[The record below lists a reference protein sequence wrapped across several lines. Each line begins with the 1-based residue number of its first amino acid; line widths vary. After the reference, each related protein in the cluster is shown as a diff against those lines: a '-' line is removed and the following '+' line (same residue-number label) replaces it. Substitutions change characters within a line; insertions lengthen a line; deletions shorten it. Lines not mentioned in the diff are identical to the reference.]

1 VSANIVLWPADVAQ
15 GAVYFRALAGP
26 YLDNIPDDMIEV
38 WAAEMHAN
46 RAWLEGLGMTPVE
59 MPYVEIPQ
67 AEGAECVRILKNG
80 EGPIGGERLWR
91 VIEAAVARRPI
102 AISYQT
108 PAVTLVK
115 HGADVV
121 GVIAERN
128 GKSVSI
134 RVHRAVTLICGGFEA
149 NPTMLRTF
157 VEGLPNFHPV
167 GTPYNT
173 GDGIRMASEIGAE
186 LWHMNNVSGP
196 ILAFK
201 APEIPVAQ
209 WRNLPHGS
217 SYLLVAVDGTR
228 FTMEGEP
235 CSVGDF
241 HGKVEQHG
249 VWQQQKLPAP
259 IQMIFDE
266 IYRLSGHIGKA
277 TADWNVV
284 HGNRHAWSNDNM
296 REIEKGWIKK
306 ADTVVAIARLI
317 GISPNALDG
326 TVSRFND
333 AAAQRK
339 DLEWG
344 RTPDSTAAL
353 VTPPLHRM
361 ELTPALVNRQGG
373 ARRNK
378 AAQVSDVDGTRI
390 GRLDSAGELGSIYP
404 FLYQGGGNV
413 GECFAFG
420 RIAGTNAAKE
430 VSTTS
435 AATNRR
441 VVAPA

>member
-1 VSANIVLWPADVAQ
+1 
-15 GAVYFRALAGP
+15 
-26 YLDNIPDDMIEV
+26 
-38 WAAEMHAN
+38 
-46 RAWLEGLGMTPVE
+46 
-59 MPYVEIPQ
+59 
-67 AEGAECVRILKNG
+67 
-80 EGPIGGERLWR
+80 
-91 VIEAAVARRPI
+91 
-102 AISYQT
+102 
-108 PAVTLVK
+108 
-115 HGADVV
+115 
-121 GVIAERN
+121 
-128 GKSVSI
+128 
-134 RVHRAVTLICGGFEA
+134 
-149 NPTMLRTF
+149 
-157 VEGLPNFHPV
+157 
-167 GTPYNT
+167 
-173 GDGIRMASEIGAE
+173 
-186 LWHMNNVSGP
+186 
-196 ILAFK
+196 
-201 APEIPVAQ
+201 
-209 WRNLPHGS
+209 
-217 SYLLVAVDGTR
+217 
-228 FTMEGEP
+228 
-235 CSVGDF
+235 
-241 HGKVEQHG
+241 
-249 VWQQQKLPAP
+249 
-259 IQMIFDE
+259 
-266 IYRLSGHIGKA
+266 
-277 TADWNVV
+277 
-284 HGNRHAWSNDNM
+284 M